1 MLRRPAELDEET
13 WLHRWLVEHTPI
25 AIRTQATSAYLQHRC
40 LSPLPGSH
48 PDPPHADA
56 IVEELFPTA
65 GMHDVHA
72 FYGSGGDDA
81 ELSRRMTELMASVN
95 RIGADRDLDLVPGSR
110 YLWDLQP
117 HTGLVARR

>member
-1 MLRRPAELDEET
+1 MLANTAVLRRPVELDEET

-40 LSPLPGSH
+40 LAPLPGSH
-48 PDPPHADA
+48 PDPPHVDA
-56 IVEELFPTA
+56 LVEELFPTA
-65 GMHDVHA
+65 GMHDMHA

-81 ELSRRMTELMASVN
+81 ELSRRMTELMASVS

-110 YLWDLQP
+110 HLWDL
-117 HTGLVARR
+117 